1 MYRVYEVIEVLP
13 NGSRQTVT
21 VASNLESAKA
31 ALEDLAKRTQ
41 DECLAVDAKTHQ
53 VLMQLRTP
61 KPTTAQ
67 PKLALAFNGSRSRHR
82 SMRVLF
88 VHRDVADVER
98 WLQELKIADLKVTAD
113 VVPTLEQFTGR
124 LSSQPYDVVV
134 ADYSSP
140 NCEATHA
147 LEILH
152 QSGQQI
158 PFIFVGDTIG
168 RETAAELIAK
178 GAYDC
183 IEMDHIGHLPVAIR
197 RALDE
202 ESLRVDRD
210 RAWKMLQHS
219 EAKYRALVGNLTY
232 GICLC
237 DLDGKF
243 LDVNHALTA
252 MLGYTSREELLA
264 TKLACD
270 VILDPTTRARL
281 LGQSGEKNRI
291 DPFET
296 EWKGRKGTAVR
307 VRLTG
312 REVRTEQGAP
322 DGYEVIV
329 EDVTKQR
336 ALEDQLRQEA
346 TRDPLTGLANYRQLV
361 GVLNTEIKRSKRTER
376 EFALLLFDLNG
387 LKKINDRY
395 GHLVGSK
402 ALCRLADALCT
413 CSRNIDTAA
422 RFGGD
427 EFALVLPETGA
438 SAASVV
444 ARRVC
449 DRLANDAKE
458 PRLFVSVGVAIYPRD
473 GKTIENLLRA
483 ADHALYKTKGGRR
496 TGVDNLAK
504 PNVPW
509 L

>member
-1 MYRVYEVIEVLP
+1 M
-13 NGSRQTVT
+13 G
-21 VASNLESAKA
+21 
-31 ALEDLAKRTQ
+31 
-41 DECLAVDAKTHQ
+41 
-53 VLMQLRTP
+53 
-61 KPTTAQ
+61 
-67 PKLALAFNGSRSRHR
+67 RS
-82 SMRVLF
+82 V
-88 VHRDVADVER
+88 
-98 WLQELKIADLKVTAD
+98 W
-113 VVPTLEQFTGR
+113 
-124 LSSQPYDVVV
+124 
-134 ADYSSP
+134 
-140 NCEATHA
+140 
-147 LEILH
+147 
-152 QSGQQI
+152 
-158 PFIFVGDTIG
+158 
-168 RETAAELIAK
+168 
-178 GAYDC
+178 AY
-183 IEMDHIGHLPVAIR
+183 V
-197 RALDE
+197 
-202 ESLRVDRD
+202 
-210 RAWKMLQHS
+210 
-219 EAKYRALVGNLTY
+219 
-232 GICLC
+232 
-237 DLDGKF
+237 
-243 LDVNHALTA
+243 
-252 MLGYTSREELLA
+252 
-264 TKLACD
+264 
-270 VILDPTTRARL
+270 
-281 LGQSGEKNRI
+281 
-291 DPFET
+291 
-296 EWKGRKGTAVR
+296 
-307 VRLTG
+307 

-449 DRLANDAKE
+449 GRLANDAKE
-458 PRLFVSVGVAIYPRD
+458 PRLFVSVGVGIYPRD

-504 PNVPW
+504 PNVP
-509 L
+509 